1 MKGLHTFRLYGAKAL
16 DIQKISYL
24 YTQIKS
30 TLMKTLTRLFAL
42 CALVISVSSCA
53 TIFTATKYQVAF
65 NTTPEGAGIT
75 IENREGKVIFEG
87 TTPTTVKLKSS
98 AGYMKKEE
106 YKITFTKDGYAQKV
120 VHISAELDGWYI
132 GNILLG
138 GLPGMLIVD
147 PLSGAM
153 YKIAKEDREIN
164 ETLQPT
170 KDVALQVYDINNLP
184 DNISKEDLVRIS

>member
-87 TTPTTVKLKSS
+87 VTPANVKLKSS

>member
-1 MKGLHTFRLYGAKAL
+1 MRHNSK
-16 DIQKISYL
+16 
-24 YTQIKS
+24 
-30 TLMKTLTRLFAL
+30 LMKILRLVAL
-42 CALVISVSSCA
+42 CALMASLTSCA
-53 TIFTATKYQVAF
+53 TIFTATKDPVAF

-87 TTPTTVKLKSS
+87 VTPTTVKLKSS

-106 YKITFTKDGYAQKV
+106 YKITFTKDGYDQKV

-138 GLPGMLIVD
+138 GLPGMLIID

-153 YKIAKEDREIN
+153 YKIAKEDRVIN

-170 KDVALQVYDINNLP
+170 NEQALQVYDINNLP
-184 DNISKEDLVRIS
+184 DNINKKDLVRIS

>member
-16 DIQKISYL
+16 DIHKISYL

-42 CALVISVSSCA
+42 CALVMAVSSCA
-53 TIFTATKYQVAF
+53 TIFTATKYPVAF

-87 TTPTTVKLKSS
+87 VTPTTVKLKSS

-106 YKITFTKDGYAQKV
+106 YKITFTKDGYTQKV
-120 VHISAELDGWYI
+120 VNISAELDGWYI
-132 GNILLG
+132 GNIMLG
-138 GLPGMLIVD
+138 GIIGMLIVD
-147 PLSGAM
+147 PASGAM
-153 YKIAKEDREIN
+153 YKIAKEDRVIN

-170 KDVALQVYDINNLP
+170 NEQALQVYDINNLP
-184 DNISKEDLVRIS
+184 DNINRKDLVRIS

>member
-24 YTQIKS
+24 YKQIKS

-87 TTPTTVKLKSS
+87 VTPTNVKLKSS

-106 YKITFTKDGYAQKV
+106 YKITFTKEGYAQKV
-120 VHISAELDGWYI
+120 VNISAELDGWYI
-132 GNILLG
+132 GNIMLG
-138 GLPGMLIVD
+138 GIIGMLIVD
-147 PLSGAM
+147 PASGAM
-153 YKIAKEDREIN
+153 YKIAKEDRVIN

-170 KDVALQVYDINNLP
+170 NEQALQVYDINNLP

>member
-1 MKGLHTFRLYGAKAL
+1 
-16 DIQKISYL
+16 
-24 YTQIKS
+24 
-30 TLMKTLTRLFAL
+30 MKTLTRLFAL
-42 CALVISVSSCA
+42 CALVILVSSCA
-53 TIFTATKYQVAF
+53 TIFTATKYPVAF

>member
-87 TTPTTVKLKSS
+87 VTPTNVKLKSS

-106 YKITFTKDGYAQKV
+106 YKITFTKEGYAQKV
-120 VHISAELDGWYI
+120 VNISAELDGWYI
-132 GNILLG
+132 GNIMLG
-138 GLPGMLIVD
+138 GIIGMLIVD
-147 PLSGAM
+147 PASGAM
-153 YKIAKEDREIN
+153 YKIAKEDRVIN

-170 KDVALQVYDINNLP
+170 SEHALQVYDINNLP

>member
-16 DIQKISYL
+16 DIQNISYF

-42 CALVISVSSCA
+42 CALVILVSSCA
-53 TIFTATKYQVAF
+53 TIFTPTKYQVAF

-106 YKITFTKDGYAQKV
+106 YKITFTKDGYDQKV
-120 VHISAELDGWYI
+120 VSISAELDGWYI
-132 GNILLG
+132 GNIMLG
-138 GLPGMLIVD
+138 GIIGMLIVD
-147 PLSGAM
+147 PASGAM
-153 YKIAKEDREIN
+153 YKIAKEDRVIN

-170 KDVALQVYDINNLP
+170 SEHALQVYDINNLP
-184 DNISKEDLVRIS
+184 DNINKEDLVRIS

>member
-24 YTQIKS
+24 YKQIKS

-42 CALVISVSSCA
+42 CALVMAVSSCA
-53 TIFTATKYQVAF
+53 TIFTATKYPVAF

-87 TTPTTVKLKSS
+87 VTPTTVKLKSS

-106 YKITFTKDGYAQKV
+106 YKITFTKDGYTQKV
-120 VHISAELDGWYI
+120 VNISAELDGWYI

-138 GLPGMLIVD
+138 GVIGMLIVD
-147 PLSGAM
+147 PASGAM
-153 YKIAKEDREIN
+153 YKIAKEDRVIN

-170 KDVALQVYDINNLP
+170 NEQALQVYDINNLP

>member
-1 MKGLHTFRLYGAKAL
+1 
-16 DIQKISYL
+16 
-24 YTQIKS
+24 
-30 TLMKTLTRLFAL
+30 MKTLTRLFAL
-42 CALVISVSSCA
+42 CALVILVSSCA
-53 TIFTATKYQVAF
+53 TIFTPTKYQVAF

-106 YKITFTKDGYAQKV
+106 YKITFTKDGYDQKV

-138 GLPGMLIVD
+138 GFPGMLIVD

-170 KDVALQVYDINNLP
+170 SEHALQVYDINNLP

>member
-24 YTQIKS
+24 YKQIKS

-87 TTPTTVKLKSS
+87 VTPTNVKLKSS

-106 YKITFTKDGYAQKV
+106 YKITFTKEGYAQKV
-120 VHISAELDGWYI
+120 VNISAELDGWYI
-132 GNILLG
+132 GNIMLG
-138 GLPGMLIVD
+138 GIIGMLIVD
-147 PLSGAM
+147 PASGAM
-153 YKIAKEDREIN
+153 YKIAKEDRVIN

-170 KDVALQVYDINNLP
+170 SEHALQVYDINNLP

>member
-24 YTQIKS
+24 YKQIKS

-87 TTPTTVKLKSS
+87 VTPTNVKLKSS

-106 YKITFTKDGYAQKV
+106 YKITFTKEGYAQKV
-120 VHISAELDGWYI
+120 VNISAELDGWYI
-132 GNILLG
+132 GNIMLG
-138 GLPGMLIVD
+138 GIIGMLIVD
-147 PLSGAM
+147 PASGAM
-153 YKIAKEDREIN
+153 YKIAKEDRIIN

-170 KDVALQVYDINNLP
+170 NEQALQVYDINNLP

>member
-1 MKGLHTFRLYGAKAL
+1 MKGLHTFRLSGAKAL
-16 DIQKISYL
+16 DIQKISYF

-53 TIFTATKYQVAF
+53 TIFTATKYEVAF

-87 TTPTTVKLKSS
+87 VTPTNVKLKSS

-106 YKITFTKDGYAQKV
+106 YKITFTKEGYAQKV
-120 VHISAELDGWYI
+120 VSISAELDGWYI
-132 GNILLG
+132 GNIMLG
-138 GLPGMLIVD
+138 GIIGMLIVD
-147 PLSGAM
+147 PASGAM
-153 YKIAKEDREIN
+153 YKIAKEDRVIN

-170 KDVALQVYDINNLP
+170 SEHALQVYDIKNLP